1 MYDLSGRFSIPSFL
15 AILSYRDKTNLSH
28 RAVVRIK
35 CIITCKVPRTVPVYS
50 QWFIKVIWDSD
61 GDGGD
66 LF

>member
-1 MYDLSGRFSIPSFL
+1 MYDPM
-15 AILSYRDKTNLSH
+15 NLPH
-28 RAVVRIK
+28 RAVVRIE

-50 QWFIKVIWDSD
+50 QWFIKVIWDSV